1 MLKRCLFR
9 QRFKWKMDFFVLLT
23 QAQFPEMRKKI
34 DKRSRKLIDF
44 DGERHALQA
53 LQANPR
59 RAEAKLAKQRESLEA
74 AKRTYEVS
82 NQIII
87 YDK

>member
-1 MLKRCLFR
+1 
-9 QRFKWKMDFFVLLT
+9 
-23 QAQFPEMRKKI
+23 MRKKI

-82 NQIII
+82 N
-87 YDK
+87 

>member
-1 MLKRCLFR
+1 MGFCRS
-9 QRFKWKMDFFVLLT
+9 FKG
-23 QAQFPEMRKKI
+23 QFPEMRKKI
-34 DKRSRKLIDF
+34 EKRSRKLIDF

-59 RAEAKLAKQRESLEA
+59 RAEAKLAKQRENLEA

-82 NQIII
+82 SNFI
-87 YDK
+87 

>member
-1 MLKRCLFR
+1 
-9 QRFKWKMDFFVLLT
+9 
-23 QAQFPEMRKKI
+23 MRKKI

-82 NQIII
+82 NFRLLSN
-87 YDK
+87 DK